1 VRSRREVITLL
12 GGSATAW
19 PLAARAQQ
27 PPMPLVGV
35 VTSLSS
41 SFVEWYVPGLREG
54 LNETGYVDGR
64 SVAIE
69 YRAAEGYYD
78 RLPGLVAELI
88 EHKAAVI
95 VAVGGSDPARVAKAA
110 TDTIPIVFGSAADPI
125 KAGLV
130 ASLNRP
136 GGNVTGVSMI
146 GSALEAKRL
155 DLLQQLVPGAA
166 PIGVLVDPKYPDADL
181 QLRELQEAAAAIKR
195 QITIVRAST
204 ESEIDASFAV
214 LARQGAAALI
224 VATAPFFTTRREQ
237 IITLA
242 ARQKLPAIYGV
253 TEFPASGGLM
263 SYSGD
268 LMFAWRQ
275 MGIYAGR
282 ILRGAKPADLP
293 IMQPTKLLFVIN
305 LKTAKALGIT
315 FSPGLLAIADEVI
328 E

>member
-1 VRSRREVITLL
+1 VKRREFMTLL
-12 GGSATAW
+12 GGAATW
-19 PLAARAQQ
+19 PLVARTQQAA
-27 PPMPLVGV
+27 MPVIGV

-41 SFVEWYVPGLREG
+41 SFVEQYAPGLREG
-54 LNETGYVDGR
+54 LHETGYIDGR
-64 SVAIE
+64 NVTIE
-69 YRAAEGYYD
+69 YRAADGYYD
-78 RLPGLVAELI
+78 RLPSLVAELI
-88 EHKAAVI
+88 DHKAAVI

-110 TDTIPIVFGSAADPI
+110 TDTIPLVFGSAADPI

-130 ASLNRP
+130 ASFNRP

-166 PIGVLVDPKYPDADL
+166 PIGVLADPKYPDADL
-181 QLRELQEAAAAIKR
+181 QLHELQEAAAAIKR
-195 QITIVRAST
+195 QIVIVRAST
-204 ESEIDASFAV
+204 GSEIDASFAE
-214 LARQGAAALI
+214 LARQAAAALI
-224 VATAPFFTTRREQ
+224 VAIAPFFTTRREQ
-237 IITLA
+237 IVALA
-242 ARQKLPAIYGV
+242 AREKLPAIYGA

-293 IMQPTKLLFVIN
+293 IMQPTKFLFVIN
-305 LKTAKALGIT
+305 LKTAKALSIT
-315 FSPGLLAIADEVI
+315 FPPGLLAIADEVI